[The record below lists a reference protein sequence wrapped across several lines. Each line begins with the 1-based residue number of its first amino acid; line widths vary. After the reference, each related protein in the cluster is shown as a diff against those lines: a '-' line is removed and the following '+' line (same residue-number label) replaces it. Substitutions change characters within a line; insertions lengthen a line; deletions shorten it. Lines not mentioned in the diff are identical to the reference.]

1 MSCGLPVVA
10 TRVGG
15 IPEVLPD
22 LAGIMVPPRDV
33 PALAAALAESMS
45 RDWSTAAITGH
56 AGRFTWNDN
65 ITRLDGVLRASV
77 RSEERRVG
85 KEWVSTGRSRGRPYL
100 YKKNMSNVAHVL

>member
-1 MSCGLPVVA
+1 MQAADLLCLPSHSEGVPNVVLEAMSCGLPVVA

-45 RDWSTAAITGH
+45 RDWSTAAITSH
-56 AGRFTWNDN
+56 AGRFTW
-65 ITRLDGVLRASV
+65 
-77 RSEERRVG
+77 RSEENTPALQPLTR
-85 KEWVSTGRSRGRPYL
+85 KP
-100 YKKNMSNVAHVL
+100 

>member
-56 AGRFTWNDN
+56 AGRFTGNDN

-77 RSEERRVG
+77 GQGDPPRRSEERRVG
-85 KEWVSTGRSRGRPYL
+85 NGGVRTGKY
-100 YKKNMSNVAHVL
+100 